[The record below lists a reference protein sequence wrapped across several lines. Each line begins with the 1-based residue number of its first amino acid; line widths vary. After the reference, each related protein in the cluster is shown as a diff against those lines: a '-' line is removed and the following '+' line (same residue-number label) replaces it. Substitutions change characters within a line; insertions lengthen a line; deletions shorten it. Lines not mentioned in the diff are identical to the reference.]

1 MGMIKF
7 SKLIIPIM
15 LVVSMVLAI
24 ACSSE
29 AALTPER
36 QAPAAYPTAVPAAAI
51 VPTATAVTTAP
62 IVPVASTAGPKY
74 GGTLRFAHHLDYDVL
89 DPAYQLL
96 VPSRR
101 VMYTIYSSLVQMNPD
116 SSIGPELA
124 RSWEVSADGKEI
136 IFKLAEGAKFHDG
149 TPADASAV
157 KYNFDRFMDPAVGS
171 PRGKDLAPSLSAIEV
186 IDSTT
191 IRMVLK
197 KAFRP
202 IMQLLSIRTGQIASP
217 TALEATNSYDDRN
230 GDFGANPVG
239 AGMFKFKEWLPAQR
253 IVLERNKDYFEEGLP
268 YLDEIRFLQIPDNRV
283 IFAMLRTGEIEAQ
296 ENIVP
301 GDYEIAKRNPR
312 IKIIRQDGAR
322 GRAIYFK
329 TNVAP
334 WDSKALRQAFAMA
347 MDRQTL
353 VDVVYEGLAE
363 KAYSPIYSSFGVY
376 YDPSFDLLK
385 YDPEG
390 ARAKLAEAGYPNGF
404 KYNQPCRAASFEM
417 EYCEIAQAMFKK
429 SGIDMQIQPWDNR
442 TYFSDWV
449 AGKYDEGTWAG
460 YRARI
465 DPDVML
471 RSFLHSD
478 GSRNTMSRTAYRNPA
493 FDAILDEAVGVYD
506 ASKAASLYKKALN
519 IMVPDAP
526 IVVQV
531 AETLLYGLNVDVR
544 NFQTRPDAE
553 TRVRDLWLD
562 R

>member
-1 MGMIKF
+1 MI
-7 SKLIIPIM
+7 PVM
-15 LVVSMVLAI
+15 LAVGLVLAM

-29 AALTPER
+29 SAPAPAP
-36 QAPAAYPTAVPAAAI
+36 QAPAPYPTAAPAPAAPA
-51 VPTATAVTTAP
+51 PTAVTSAP
-62 IVPVASTAGPKY
+62 VVPVAAPDLGPKY
-74 GGTLRFAHHLDYDVL
+74 GGSLRWAHHLDYDVL

-101 VMYTIYSSLVQMNPD
+101 VMYTLYSSLVQMMPD

-124 RSWEVSADGKEI
+124 RSWDVSDDGKTI
-136 IFKLAEGAKFHDG
+136 TFNLAKGATFHDG
-149 TPADASAV
+149 TPADANAV

-171 PRGKDLAPSLSAIEV
+171 PRGKDLAPSLSRVEV
-186 IDSTT
+186 VDSTT
-191 IRMVLK
+191 VRLVLK

-202 IMQLLSIRTGQIASP
+202 IMQLLTIRTGQMASP
-217 TALEATNSYDDRN
+217 SALKATNSYADRN
-230 GDFGANPVG
+230 GDFGSHPVG
-239 AGMFKFKEWLPAQR
+239 SGMFKFKEWLPAQR
-253 IVLERNKDYFEEGLP
+253 IVLERNPDYFEEGLP

-283 IFAMLRTGEIEAQ
+283 IFAMLRTGELEAQ

-301 GDYEIAKRNPR
+301 GDYEIGKRNPR
-312 IKIIRQDGAR
+312 IEIIRQDGAR
-322 GRAIYFK
+322 GRAIYMK

-334 WDSKALRQAFAMA
+334 WDNKALRQAFAMGI
-347 MDRQTL
+347 DRQTM
-353 VDVVYEGLAE
+353 VDVVYDGLAE

-376 YDPSFDLLK
+376 HDPTFDLLK

-390 ARAKLAEAGYPNGF
+390 AKAKLAEAGYPNGF

-417 EYCEIAQAMFKK
+417 EYCEVAQAMLKK

-478 GSRNTMSRTAYRNPA
+478 GSRNTMQRTAYRNPA

-506 ASKAASLYKKALN
+506 ASKAASLYRKALE

-526 IVVQV
+526 IVLQV
-531 AETLLYGLNVDVR
+531 AETLLYGINKDVR

-553 TRVRDLWLD
+553 SRVRDLWLD